1 MPWKIRLIDRP
12 PAVHVTVSGNLR
24 LPLIKRLASEALAE
38 AARRAVRRFLMDE
51 REMVPDLSTLEIH
64 QLPDILARLGLAKSD
79 PVAIVYSETAP
90 RAADFRF
97 FENTA
102 LNRGFRLRLFTRID
116 DALEW
121 LGRVSREAPQPA

>member
-1 MPWKIRLIDRP
+1 MTWKIRLIDDP

-24 LPLIKRLASEALAE
+24 LPHIKQFASETLAE
-38 AARRAVRRFLMDE
+38 AAQRAVRRFLMDK
-51 REMVPDLSTLEIH
+51 RDMVPQLSTLEIH
-64 QLPDILARLGLAKSD
+64 DLPDTLARLGFARND
-79 PVAIVYSETAP
+79 PVAIVYSETSP
-90 RAADFRF
+90 KAADFRF

-121 LGRVSREAPQPA
+121 LARVGCEAPQPA